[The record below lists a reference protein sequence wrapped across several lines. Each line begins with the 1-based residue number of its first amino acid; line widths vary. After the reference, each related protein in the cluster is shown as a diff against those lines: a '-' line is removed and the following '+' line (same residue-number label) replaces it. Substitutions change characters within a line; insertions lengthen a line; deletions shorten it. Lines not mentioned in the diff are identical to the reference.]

1 MISAAAN
8 SRPVPAAKWSMTL
21 RELQYLVALADHRS
35 FRRAAEACLVSQPTL
50 STQIAK
56 LEDELGVLLLERG
69 RRKVMLTPAGRDAVE
84 RAQRILRDVG
94 EMQESAR
101 RAGEAETG
109 TLRLGVFPTLG
120 PYFLPHLVPPIRER
134 FPKLNLQL
142 FEEKSAVLVNR
153 IEQGSLDAAFL
164 ALPLRDESLHSEPL
178 FSEPFLVAVPPDH
191 PLAERDTVR
200 LEDLGQENLMLLDEG
215 HCLREQALEVCEL
228 AGARETTE
236 FRATS
241 LETLRQMVIAG
252 MGATLLPRLAVNGS
266 TPSNSASIC
275 LLPFEGG
282 EASRQIG
289 LVWRQTSPMASLLRQ
304 LSKLCRDLVT
314 DHPDLGLTVL

>member
-8 SRPVPAAKWSMTL
+8 PSPPAPAAKWSMTL
-21 RELQYLVALADHRS
+21 RELQYLVALATHRS

-56 LEDELGVLLLERG
+56 LEDELGVVLLERG
-69 RRKVMLTPAGRDAVE
+69 RRAVMLTPAGRDAVE
-84 RAQRILRDVG
+84 RAQRILREVE
-94 EMQESAR
+94 EMREAAR
-101 RAGEAETG
+101 RAGAVEAG
-109 TLRLGVFPTLG
+109 LLRLGVFPTLG
-120 PYFLPHLVPPIRER
+120 PYLLPHLVPPVRLR
-134 FPKLNLQL
+134 FPQLNLQL
-142 FEEKSAVLVNR
+142 FEEKSAVLLSR

-164 ALPLRDESLHSEPL
+164 ALPLREEKLHCEPL
-178 FSEPFLVAVPPDH
+178 FSEPFLVAVPANH
-191 PLAERDTVR
+191 PLANRDVVR
-200 LEDLGQENLMLLDEG
+200 LEDLEQESLMLLDEG

-228 AGARETTE
+228 AGAEETTE

-252 MGATLLPRLAVNGS
+252 MGATLLPMLATGGAS
-266 TPSNSASIC
+266 QTPDSMR

-289 LVWRQTSPMASLLRQ
+289 LVWRQTSPLGGLLRQ
-304 LSKLCRDLVT
+304 FADVCRELIT
-314 DHPDLGLTVL
+314 DHPELKLSAI

>member
-8 SRPVPAAKWSMTL
+8 TSPPAPAAKWSMTL
-21 RELQYLVALADHRS
+21 RELQYLVALATHRS

-56 LEDELGVLLLERG
+56 LEDELGVVLLERG
-69 RRKVMLTPAGRDAVE
+69 RRNVMLTPAGRDAVE
-84 RAQRILRDVG
+84 RAQRILREVE
-94 EMQESAR
+94 EMREAAR
-101 RAGEAETG
+101 RAGEVEAG
-109 TLRLGVFPTLG
+109 LLRLGVFPTLG
-120 PYFLPHLVPPIRER
+120 PYLLPHLVPPIRQR
-134 FPKLNLQL
+134 FPELNLQL
-142 FEEKSAVLVNR
+142 FEEKSAVLLNR

-164 ALPLRDESLHSEPL
+164 ALPLRDEKLHTEPL
-178 FSEPFLVAVPPDH
+178 FREPFLVAVPAGH
-191 PLAERDTVR
+191 TLATRDVVR
-200 LEDLGQENLMLLDEG
+200 LGDLEQESLMLLDEG

-228 AGARETTE
+228 AGAEETTE

-252 MGATLLPRLAVNGS
+252 MGATLLPMLATGGAS
-266 TPSNSASIC
+266 QTPDSMR

-289 LVWRQTSPMASLLRQ
+289 LVWRQTSPLGGLLREFADV
-304 LSKLCRDLVT
+304 CRALIV
-314 DHPDLGLTVL
+314 DHPELKLTAL